1 MMKIKPA
8 SLWFALFLGALAALP
23 PISIDLALP
32 ALGAIGRG
40 LDSSA
45 STAGLTL
52 SLFMAGF
59 AGGPIVYGPLA
70 DRHGRKPV
78 LLTGLVLFALG
89 GLAAACAPTI
99 AVLLGARLVQ
109 GAGAGAGM
117 TLAFAIVRD
126 LFEGTAMQRRLAAI
140 TVVAN
145 VAPVVA
151 PSIGVALLAVLGW
164 RGIYGVMALCGAAVA
179 LVTSWGLAESAP
191 ARNAGEPRRAQNATA
206 TRDEVGGNGNDGGS
220 VNVNVNVNVNGGEG
234 NSNSSVVAMLA
245 ALGQNYRRLL
255 THRGVLAHILINGF
269 GFGWMFA
276 YVAASPLI
284 LLDVLHV
291 SPVLYSAMFALT
303 GSAIVVGATLNE
315 RLGAH
320 GVDPEH
326 VLAAAICTAVA
337 ATAMLVALC
346 MLHTLTLVHAMPC
359 FAMATFCFGLAAP
372 SAARGALNPLPQ
384 FAGAAGG
391 LLTSLQMLC
400 GAASSS
406 LVAFLFPREGALAAS
421 GVMLGFALAAAATW
435 IWLRASPRVHPRL
448 VRSSQ

>member
-1 MMKIKPA
+1 MTIKPA

-40 LDSSA
+40 LNSSP

-59 AGGPIVYGPLA
+59 AAGPIVYGPLA

-78 LLTGLVLFALG
+78 LLIGLVLFALG
-89 GLAAACAPTI
+89 GLVAACAPTI

-164 RGIYGVMALCGAAVA
+164 RGIYGVMALCGVAVA
-179 LVTSWGLAESAP
+179 LVTWWGLAESAP
-191 ARNAGEPRRAQNATA
+191 AHNASEPRRAQSATPA
-206 TRDEVGGNGNDGGS
+206 RDEVGGNGNDGSS
-220 VNVNVNVNVNGGEG
+220 VNVNDSDSDSEG
-234 NSNSSVVAMLA
+234 NSNGSVATTLS
-245 ALGQNYRRLL
+245 ALGQDYRRLL
-255 THRGVLAHILINGF
+255 THRGVLGHILINGF

-284 LLDVLHV
+284 LLEVLHV

-315 RLGAH
+315 RLGSK
-320 GVDPEH
+320 GVDPDH
-326 VLAAAICTAVA
+326 VLAAAICIAVA

-359 FAMATFCFGLAAP
+359 FAMATFSFGLAAP

-406 LVAFLFPREGALAAS
+406 LVAFLFPHVGALAAS
-421 GVMLGFALAAAATW
+421 CVMLGFALAAAATW
-435 IWLRASPRVHPRL
+435 IWLRTSPRVRPRL

>member
-1 MMKIKPA
+1 MKIKPA

-32 ALGAIGRG
+32 ALGAIGHG

-52 SLFMAGF
+52 SLFMAAF

-78 LLTGLVLFALG
+78 LLTGLVLFAIG
-89 GLAAACAPTI
+89 GLVAACAPTI

-126 LFEGTAMQRRLAAI
+126 LFEGAAMQRRLAAI

-164 RGIYGVMALCGAAVA
+164 RGIYSVMALCGVAVT
-179 LVTSWGLAESAP
+179 LVTWWGLAESAP
-191 ARNAGEPRRAQNATA
+191 ARSASEPQPAESVAAMFTA
-206 TRDEVGGNGNDGGS
+206 LSHAYG
-220 VNVNVNVNVNGGEG
+220 
-234 NSNSSVVAMLA
+234 
-245 ALGQNYRRLL
+245 RLL
-255 THRGVLAHILINGF
+255 THRGVLGHILINGF

-284 LLDVLHV
+284 LLGVLHV

-315 RLGAH
+315 RLGAK
-320 GVDPEH
+320 GVDPEY
-326 VLAAAICTAVA
+326 VLAAAVCIAVA

-346 MLHTLTLVHAMPC
+346 MLHALTLVHAMPC

-372 SAARGALNPLPQ
+372 SAARGALNPLPK

-391 LLTSLQMLC
+391 LLTSVQMLC

-406 LVAFLFPREGALAAS
+406 LVACLFSHGGALAAS
-421 GVMLGFALAAAATW
+421 CVMLGFALAAAATW
-435 IWLRASPRVHPRL
+435 LWLRASPRVGL
-448 VRSSQ
+448 EGLARSNQ

>member
-1 MMKIKPA
+1 MTIKPA

-40 LDSSA
+40 LNSSP

-52 SLFMAGF
+52 SLVMAGF
-59 AGGPIVYGPLA
+59 AAGPIVYGPLA

-78 LLTGLVLFALG
+78 LLIGLVLFALG
-89 GLAAACAPTI
+89 GLVAACAPTI

-164 RGIYGVMALCGAAVA
+164 RGIYGVMALCGVAVA
-179 LVTSWGLAESAP
+179 LVTWWGLAESAP
-191 ARNAGEPRRAQNATA
+191 AHNASEPRRAQSATPM
-206 TRDEVGGNGNDGGS
+206 RDEVGGNGNGGS
-220 VNVNVNVNVNGGEG
+220 SVNANDGEG
-234 NSNSSVVAMLA
+234 NSNGSVAAMLA
-245 ALGQNYRRLL
+245 ALGQDYRRLL
-255 THRGVLAHILINGF
+255 THRGVLGHILINGF

-284 LLDVLHV
+284 LLEVLHV

-315 RLGAH
+315 RLGSK
-320 GVDPEH
+320 GVDPDH
-326 VLAAAICTAVA
+326 VLAAAICIAVA

-359 FAMATFCFGLAAP
+359 FAMATFSFGLAAP

-406 LVAFLFPREGALAAS
+406 LVAFLFPHVGALAAS
-421 GVMLGFALAAAATW
+421 CVMLGFALAAAATW
-435 IWLRASPRVHPRL
+435 LWLRASPRVGL
-448 VRSSQ
+448 EGLARSNQ